1 MNSSSNKVPFDS
13 ESFFMALSSTNSSLK
28 KNPEMDNRVFVVPVI
43 QQQQNDELA
52 EADDFTELMD
62 MENITFSQAD
72 NGEAHNNP
80 LNHAAIAS
88 SEMDCGVWDSLQPI
102 HHANLQRFAEN

>member
-1 MNSSSNKVPFDS
+1 
-13 ESFFMALSSTNSSLK
+13 MALSSTNSSLD
-28 KNPEMDNRVFVVPVI
+28 KNPEMDNRVFLVPVI
-43 QQQQNDELA
+43 QQHQNDELA

-62 MENITFSQAD
+62 MDNVSFSQAD

-88 SEMDCGVWDSLQPI
+88 SEMDCGV
-102 HHANLQRFAEN
+102 

>member
-1 MNSSSNKVPFDS
+1 
-13 ESFFMALSSTNSSLK
+13 MALSSTNSSLD
-28 KNPEMDNRVFVVPVI
+28 KNPEMDNRVFLVPVI

-62 MENITFSQAD
+62 MDNVSFSQAD

-80 LNHAAIAS
+80 LVHAAIAS
-88 SEMDCGVWDSLQPI
+88 SEMDCGV
-102 HHANLQRFAEN
+102 